1 MSYGRGVFENSP
13 VEERGLERQGQ
24 RMAHLAVRLVL
35 IGLVIA
41 LPGIVLI
48 VIDAGTLGIGVGVV
62 LLASIPVAFGV
73 ALLCS
78 SAVARWAARH
88 KLFA

>member
-1 MSYGRGVFENSP
+1 MSYGRGVLEKSP
-13 VEERGLERQGQ
+13 IEDRTLERQGR

-41 LPGIVLI
+41 IPGIVLI
-48 VIDAGTLGIGVGVV
+48 AIDAGTLGIGVGVV
-62 LLASIPVAFGV
+62 LLASIPAAFGV
-73 ALLCS
+73 ALLFS